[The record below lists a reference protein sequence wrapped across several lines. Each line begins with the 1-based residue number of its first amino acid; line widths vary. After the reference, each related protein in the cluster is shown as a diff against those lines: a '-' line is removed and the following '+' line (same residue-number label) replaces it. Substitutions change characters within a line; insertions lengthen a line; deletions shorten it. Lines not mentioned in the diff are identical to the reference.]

1 MSQHLRR
8 RQTGWLD
15 KCLLL
20 GLLLSMLILA
30 LPANAA
36 TGADSTPNFAH
47 PVLMI
52 PRIDVQGYG
61 SLNLSL
67 VLESE
72 ASMTF
77 RIASATPAAAGLTPG
92 ATYNLQTQELTIPA
106 LRVGS
111 QFYSAQ
117 LRFISADRLQ
127 LVSTTAVVLPGQT
140 AYQQLCASCHGAN
153 GLGGSVGVSLKN
165 CSNCSALD
173 VLGTRINNTM
183 PLGNPS
189 ACVGTCASE
198 IASYILTAFNGSSG
212 PQAAQA
218 LAAIEPLSADA
229 TLRNAAL
236 HLVSRLPSS
245 AEIALVT
252 QKGEVGLRQALDGML
267 EEDAFYTRLGEIFN
281 DMLLTNRYLA
291 SNGAETATGLMLRF
305 PTARWYDP
313 GVSLRGSDYAFN
325 RSTTNDSVAVE
336 PLELIEYVVRNNRP
350 MSEILT
356 ANYFMVN
363 GFSAKSYGI
372 PTCSGFGCGTIQP
385 SSNNSVTFK
394 NELDPNEFRPAV
406 LPGIPHAGVLSSLMF
421 LNRYPT
427 SATNR
432 NRARARLVYDVFLDV
447 DILALDG
454 VRPDGSAVDISSK
467 APTMGNPDC
476 VKCHSLMDPVASSF
490 QDWNLR
496 GTFAPPRTWYT
507 DMFQAGFGGV
517 AAPARSNGDS
527 LQWLA
532 KQIVA
537 DPRFDDG
544 IVRVV
549 YRGLTGHDPLKAPAA
564 NSPQAETEAYLAE
577 SALLDQ
583 ITAKYVGAN
592 RNLKTLIKEIIVSPY
607 WRADGLNNAAFA
619 AVHEQTGAARLL
631 TPELLHRKIE
641 ALFGFQ
647 WRGPLDQYFSNR
659 NVASSVRLLDARQYY
674 HQIYGGI
681 DSFIITERL
690 ADPNGLMVIV
700 QERMAN
706 EMACYAVPNDFLS
719 ARTARRLFP
728 HVETS
733 TVLTSALGQAAV
745 RQNIQHLHR
754 YLLGEELAL
763 TDAEIQHTY
772 ALFATV
778 LQQGQSALGTSETTS
793 LPTRCMRNNDIST
806 GASLNT
812 GGVDRR
818 LRTDNNYVVRAW
830 MAVVAY
836 LLADYRFIYG

>member
-1 MSQHLRR
+1 MSQDVRR
-8 RQTGWLD
+8 CQIRWRD

-47 PVLMI
+47 PVLTI

-77 RIASATPAAAGLTPG
+77 RIGSATPAAAGLNPG
-92 ATYNLQTQELTIPA
+92 ATYSLQTQELTIPT

-127 LVSTTAVVLPGQT
+127 LISTAAVVLPGQT
-140 AYQQLCASCHGAN
+140 SYQQLCASCHGTD

-189 ACVGTCASE
+189 ACVGTCASD
-198 IASYILTAFNGSSG
+198 IASYILAAFNASSSQQTG
-212 PQAAQA
+212 LA
-218 LAAIEPLSADA
+218 LAAIESLPLDA

-236 HLVSRLPSS
+236 HLVGRLPTA
-245 AEIALVT
+245 AEMALVT
-252 QKGEVGLRQALDGML
+252 QKSEAGLRQALDGML
-267 EEDAFYTRLGEIFN
+267 EEDAFYARLAEIFN
-281 DMLLTNRYLA
+281 DVLHTNRYL
-291 SNGAETATGLMLRF
+291 STNGAEAAIGLMRRYT
-305 PTARWYDP
+305 TARWYDP
-313 GVSLRGSDYAFN
+313 GAELRGSDYTVN
-325 RSTTNDSVAVE
+325 RATTNNSVATE
-336 PLELIEYVVRNNRP
+336 PLELIEYVVRNNKP
-350 MSEILT
+350 MTEILT

-363 GFSAKSYGI
+363 GYSAKSYGI
-372 PTCSGFGCGTIQP
+372 TGVNFT
-385 SSNNSVTFK
+385 
-394 NELDPNEFRPAV
+394 NEWDPNEFRPAV
-406 LPGIPHAGVLSSLMF
+406 LPGTPHAGILSSLMF

-432 NRARARLVYDVFLDV
+432 NRGRSRLVYDVFLDV

-454 VRPDGSAVDISSK
+454 VRPDGSAVDISND
-467 APTMGNPDC
+467 APTMENPDC
-476 VKCHSLMDPVASSF
+476 VKCHSLLDPVASSF
-490 QDWNLR
+490 QNWNLR
-496 GTFAPPRTWYT
+496 GTYAPPRTWYT
-507 DMFQAGFGGV
+507 DMFQAGFAGV
-517 AAPARSNGDS
+517 SAPPRSSGDS
-527 LQWLA
+527 LQWLT

-537 DPRFDDG
+537 DPRFDDAM
-544 IVRVV
+544 VRIM
-549 YRGLTGHDPLKAPAA
+549 YTGLTGHEPLDAPAA
-564 NSPQAETEAYLAE
+564 GAPQAETEAYLAE
-577 SALLDQ
+577 STHLDE
-583 ITAKYVGAN
+583 IKAIYVGAN
-592 RNLKTLIKEIIVSPY
+592 RNLKTLVKEIIVSPY
-607 WRADGLNNAAFA
+607 WRADGLNNVAFS
-619 AVHEQTGAARLL
+619 AVHEETGAARLL

-647 WRGPLDQYFSNR
+647 WRGPLDQYAANR
-659 NVASSVRLLDARQYY
+659 NVFGSARLLDTRQYY

-681 DSFIITERL
+681 DSFTITERL
-690 ADPNGLMVIV
+690 TDTNGLMVIV

-706 EMACYAVPNDFLS
+706 EMACYGVPNDFLS

-728 HVETS
+728 NVDTS
-733 TVLTSALGQAAV
+733 TVLTSAQGQAAV

-763 TDAEIQHTY
+763 TDAEIEHTY

-778 LQQGQSALGTSETTS
+778 LQQGQSALLGVQGVSENTS
-793 LPTRCMRNNDIST
+793 LPTRCMRNNDINT
-806 GASLNT
+806 GASLNVA
-812 GGVDRR
+812 GGVDGR
-818 LRTDNNYVVRAW
+818 LRNDNNYVIRAW

-836 LLADYRFIYG
+836 LLADYQFIYG